1 MSDIEKL
8 TQLLLQQAEL
18 SAQRERDSAQ
28 REERLTQMVERLVAD
43 RQPPATVAGDDA
55 SAATAARTS
64 AAAPPVRLPAAATP
78 APQLSSSTSL
88 RDFAVWREKLD
99 GYMLLTGASALPVT
113 AQRAALLSLLDEDW
127 HRVLRYGLTIADDS
141 PLSAVVDAMESH
153 LRKQRSVLVD
163 RRAFY
168 ARVQEQGENFEE
180 FLCEVKELAAFC
192 DFCTHCY
199 DSRLRDKIVCGL
211 RDEETVKRLLEDP
224 GLDLKKTVDICRA
237 SENARAT
244 CSDLRSPT
252 ASRGHFAVVCAQ
264 VARESAAAPA
274 ERAAPERARP
284 AVGQPSEPRICRVIR
299 DVYVNGISTRPTP
312 TVTVRLSTPAGVFT
326 VPARADSG
334 AEATVIGE
342 DSLSSICV
350 EPAQLEPCIGQPF
363 SAVGKQPLTCVG
375 SFRATLELGD
385 QSTTAAVFVIREL
398 TGLLLSWFDCVALGI
413 LPRDFPAQIR
423 SAAALVECF
432 PRVFGQDSTLR
443 VMDGGPMTIE
453 PRPDACPTSVTAARP
468 IPFAWR
474 AEVKAQ
480 LDDLLDRGVIV
491 PVDYPTEWCHPIS
504 CVPKNPSGFRLC
516 VDLTGLNRY
525 VNRPT
530 YPCRSPDDAVTS
542 LPAGHRWMSTL
553 DAKMG
558 YFQVPLA
565 ESSQDLTCFITPW
578 GRFKFVRCPMGC
590 SASGDEYNRRG
601 DAALGDIPNCVKI
614 VDDILAVAQTY
625 RQHLQQVIEIL
636 RRCDDRG
643 ITLNPLKFKFAQN
656 EVKFCGYKITPA
668 GYTTDNEKA
677 RAIADFPRPENVTDL
692 RSFMGLVNQLSGLT
706 PELAGS
712 TQAFRDLLKSRR
724 VWRWTEQHEAA
735 FLHTKIVLSSPPVMA
750 FFDPQLP
757 TVLQTDAAKTRGL
770 GFAVL
775 QRHGEDWR
783 VVQYGSRFLTDTESR
798 YAVIELELAAVLWAC
813 KKCHVYLAGMPHF
826 DLVVDHRPLVTI
838 LNYKQLNSIDNPRLQ
853 RMREKLLAFSFTT
866 SWQKG
871 SSHVIPD
878 ALSRAPTSDPAAD
891 DDGAVDTEDD
901 PLHASVIAAL
911 QASARSEEGAQLAPL
926 VDSTLERVRAAAE
939 RDTEYQTLS
948 ELILAGFPENRH
960 ETPPAVRAYWGVRHQ
975 LAIDD
980 GLVVYG
986 ARLVI
991 PSALRRGVLEKL
1003 HESHQGVDRTKR
1015 RARLSVY
1022 WPGIDKQIADTVA
1035 ACAQCRQ
1042 RLPSHAREP
1051 MWQEDGAPTRVFES
1065 VSADYFS
1072 AGGRTYLVY
1081 VDRLSGW
1088 PYVTVCP
1095 RTASADHLTRQLR
1108 LMFSQTGVPTVFR
1121 SDGGP
1126 QFASG
1131 TLRRFLQ
1138 RWDVRHEMSSPHYPR
1153 ANGHAE
1159 ACVKTAKK
1167 LVLAAS
1173 SSGRLDQDQLDRS
1186 LLELRNTP
1194 RADGRSPAQ
1203 VLFGHPLRSGVPTHH
1218 RAFAPEWQRAA
1229 AVCEE
1234 KAAELQEQVV
1244 RRYDESTR
1252 RLSPLKIGSRV
1263 DLQDPATGRW
1273 NRIGVIVGVGQRR
1286 TYLVKTASG
1295 RVLWRNRRYLR
1306 PYRPL
1311 LTEPTPPVAPSAPR
1325 APQRPPPPPPESTA
1339 VAAERAVRPAASAP
1353 VVCRSPPVRSPE
1365 VETAAAALPRRS
1377 RRQRRAPG
1385 RLRVQWG
1392 ATSYEE

>member
-43 RQPPATVAGDDA
+43 RQPPATVAADDA

-180 FLCEVKELAAFC
+180 FLCEVKELAVFC

-224 GLDLKKTVDICRA
+224 GLDLKKTVDICHPA
-237 SENARAT
+237 ACRAT
-244 CSDLRSPT
+244 SAICNSCGQ
-252 ASRGHFAVVCAQ
+252 RGHFAVVCAQ

-385 QSTTAAVFVIREL
+385 RSTTAAVFVIREL

-413 LPRDFPAQIR
+413 LPRDFPAQI
-423 SAAALVECF
+423 
-432 PRVFGQDSTLR
+432 
-443 VMDGGPMTIE
+443 
-453 PRPDACPTSVTAARP
+453 
-468 IPFAWR
+468 
-474 AEVKAQ
+474 
-480 LDDLLDRGVIV
+480 
-491 PVDYPTEWCHPIS
+491 
-504 CVPKNPSGFRLC
+504 
-516 VDLTGLNRY
+516 
-525 VNRPT
+525 
-530 YPCRSPDDAVTS
+530 
-542 LPAGHRWMSTL
+542 
-553 DAKMG
+553 
-558 YFQVPLA
+558 
-565 ESSQDLTCFITPW
+565 
-578 GRFKFVRCPMGC
+578 
-590 SASGDEYNRRG
+590 
-601 DAALGDIPNCVKI
+601 
-614 VDDILAVAQTY
+614 
-625 RQHLQQVIEIL
+625 
-636 RRCDDRG
+636 
-643 ITLNPLKFKFAQN
+643 
-656 EVKFCGYKITPA
+656 
-668 GYTTDNEKA
+668 
-677 RAIADFPRPENVTDL
+677 
-692 RSFMGLVNQLSGLT
+692 
-706 PELAGS
+706 
-712 TQAFRDLLKSRR
+712 
-724 VWRWTEQHEAA
+724 
-735 FLHTKIVLSSPPVMA
+735 
-750 FFDPQLP
+750 
-757 TVLQTDAAKTRGL
+757 
-770 GFAVL
+770 
-775 QRHGEDWR
+775 
-783 VVQYGSRFLTDTESR
+783 
-798 YAVIELELAAVLWAC
+798 
-813 KKCHVYLAGMPHF
+813 
-826 DLVVDHRPLVTI
+826 
-838 LNYKQLNSIDNPRLQ
+838 
-853 RMREKLLAFSFTT
+853 
-866 SWQKG
+866 
-871 SSHVIPD
+871 
-878 ALSRAPTSDPAAD
+878 
-891 DDGAVDTEDD
+891 
-901 PLHASVIAAL
+901 
-911 QASARSEEGAQLAPL
+911 
-926 VDSTLERVRAAAE
+926 
-939 RDTEYQTLS
+939 
-948 ELILAGFPENRH
+948 
-960 ETPPAVRAYWGVRHQ
+960 
-975 LAIDD
+975 
-980 GLVVYG
+980 
-986 ARLVI
+986 
-991 PSALRRGVLEKL
+991 
-1003 HESHQGVDRTKR
+1003 
-1015 RARLSVY
+1015 
-1022 WPGIDKQIADTVA
+1022 
-1035 ACAQCRQ
+1035 
-1042 RLPSHAREP
+1042 
-1051 MWQEDGAPTRVFES
+1051 
-1065 VSADYFS
+1065 
-1072 AGGRTYLVY
+1072 
-1081 VDRLSGW
+1081 
-1088 PYVTVCP
+1088 
-1095 RTASADHLTRQLR
+1095 
-1108 LMFSQTGVPTVFR
+1108 
-1121 SDGGP
+1121 
-1126 QFASG
+1126 
-1131 TLRRFLQ
+1131 
-1138 RWDVRHEMSSPHYPR
+1138 
-1153 ANGHAE
+1153 
-1159 ACVKTAKK
+1159 
-1167 LVLAAS
+1167 
-1173 SSGRLDQDQLDRS
+1173 
-1186 LLELRNTP
+1186 
-1194 RADGRSPAQ
+1194 
-1203 VLFGHPLRSGVPTHH
+1203 
-1218 RAFAPEWQRAA
+1218 
-1229 AVCEE
+1229 
-1234 KAAELQEQVV
+1234 

-1325 APQRPPPPPPESTA
+1325 PPAAGAPQPPPPPPPARTA

-1353 VVCRSPPVRSPE
+1353 AVCRSSPVRSPE

>member
-43 RQPPATVAGDDA
+43 RQPPATVAADDA

-78 APQLSSSTSL
+78 APHLSSSTSL

-224 GLDLKKTVDICRA
+224 GLDLKKTVDICHPA
-237 SENARAT
+237 ACRAT
-244 CSDLRSPT
+244 SAICNSCGQ
-252 ASRGHFAVVCAQ
+252 RGHFAVVCAQ

-385 QSTTAAVFVIREL
+385 RSTTAAVFVIREL

-423 SAAALVECF
+423 C
-432 PRVFGQDSTLR
+432 
-443 VMDGGPMTIE
+443 
-453 PRPDACPTSVTAARP
+453 
-468 IPFAWR
+468 
-474 AEVKAQ
+474 
-480 LDDLLDRGVIV
+480 
-491 PVDYPTEWCHPIS
+491 
-504 CVPKNPSGFRLC
+504 
-516 VDLTGLNRY
+516 
-525 VNRPT
+525 
-530 YPCRSPDDAVTS
+530 
-542 LPAGHRWMSTL
+542 
-553 DAKMG
+553 
-558 YFQVPLA
+558 
-565 ESSQDLTCFITPW
+565 
-578 GRFKFVRCPMGC
+578 
-590 SASGDEYNRRG
+590 YN
-601 DAALGDIPNCVKI
+601 K
-614 VDDILAVAQTY
+614 
-625 RQHLQQVIEIL
+625 
-636 RRCDDRG
+636 
-643 ITLNPLKFKFAQN
+643 
-656 EVKFCGYKITPA
+656 
-668 GYTTDNEKA
+668 
-677 RAIADFPRPENVTDL
+677 
-692 RSFMGLVNQLSGLT
+692 
-706 PELAGS
+706 
-712 TQAFRDLLKSRR
+712 
-724 VWRWTEQHEAA
+724 
-735 FLHTKIVLSSPPVMA
+735 
-750 FFDPQLP
+750 
-757 TVLQTDAAKTRGL
+757 
-770 GFAVL
+770 
-775 QRHGEDWR
+775 
-783 VVQYGSRFLTDTESR
+783 
-798 YAVIELELAAVLWAC
+798 
-813 KKCHVYLAGMPHF
+813 
-826 DLVVDHRPLVTI
+826 
-838 LNYKQLNSIDNPRLQ
+838 
-853 RMREKLLAFSFTT
+853 
-866 SWQKG
+866 
-871 SSHVIPD
+871 
-878 ALSRAPTSDPAAD
+878 
-891 DDGAVDTEDD
+891 
-901 PLHASVIAAL
+901 
-911 QASARSEEGAQLAPL
+911 
-926 VDSTLERVRAAAE
+926 
-939 RDTEYQTLS
+939 
-948 ELILAGFPENRH
+948 
-960 ETPPAVRAYWGVRHQ
+960 
-975 LAIDD
+975 
-980 GLVVYG
+980 
-986 ARLVI
+986 
-991 PSALRRGVLEKL
+991 
-1003 HESHQGVDRTKR
+1003 
-1015 RARLSVY
+1015 
-1022 WPGIDKQIADTVA
+1022 
-1035 ACAQCRQ
+1035 
-1042 RLPSHAREP
+1042 
-1051 MWQEDGAPTRVFES
+1051 
-1065 VSADYFS
+1065 
-1072 AGGRTYLVY
+1072 
-1081 VDRLSGW
+1081 
-1088 PYVTVCP
+1088 
-1095 RTASADHLTRQLR
+1095 
-1108 LMFSQTGVPTVFR
+1108 
-1121 SDGGP
+1121 
-1126 QFASG
+1126 
-1131 TLRRFLQ
+1131 
-1138 RWDVRHEMSSPHYPR
+1138 
-1153 ANGHAE
+1153 
-1159 ACVKTAKK
+1159 
-1167 LVLAAS
+1167 
-1173 SSGRLDQDQLDRS
+1173 
-1186 LLELRNTP
+1186 
-1194 RADGRSPAQ
+1194 
-1203 VLFGHPLRSGVPTHH
+1203 
-1218 RAFAPEWQRAA
+1218 
-1229 AVCEE
+1229 
-1234 KAAELQEQVV
+1234 
-1244 RRYDESTR
+1244 STR

-1295 RVLWRNRRYLR
+1295 KVLWRNRRYLR

-1325 APQRPPPPPPESTA
+1325 PPAAGAPQPPPPPPPPARTA

-1353 VVCRSPPVRSPE
+1353 AVCRSSPVRSPQ

-1392 ATSYEE
+1392 ATSYAE